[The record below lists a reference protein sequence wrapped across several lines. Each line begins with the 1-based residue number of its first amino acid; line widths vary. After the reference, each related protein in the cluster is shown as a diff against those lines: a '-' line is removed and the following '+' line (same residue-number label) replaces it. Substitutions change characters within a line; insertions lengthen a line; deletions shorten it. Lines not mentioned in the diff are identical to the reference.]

1 VANIQSA
8 KKRAR
13 QNVVRRARNMA
24 LRSRLRGSL
33 RKVLEAVQ
41 AGDRAAANEV
51 YKTTVPEI
59 DRLVGK
65 GILHKNRAARYKSRL
80 NAKIK
85 AMT

>member
-1 VANIQSA
+1 MANIQSA

-41 AGDRAAANEV
+41 AGDRTAANEV
-51 YKTTVPEI
+51 YKSTVPEI

-80 NAKIK
+80 NAKIR

>member
-13 QNVVRRARNMA
+13 QNVVRRARNMG

-41 AGDRAAANEV
+41 AGDRTAANEV
-51 YKTTVPEI
+51 YKSTVPEI

-80 NAKIK
+80 NAKIR